1 MGINLEK
8 KIKKYKED
16 FNQAK
21 ITFSYLHERSSE
33 EVLIQTF
40 NHKEDRFWNLKING
54 LTVRQWNTKD
64 IVLWEVIHYANSLI
78 EATM

>member
-1 MGINLEK
+1 MEK
-8 KIKKYKED
+8 KVKKYKAD

-40 NHKEDRFWNLKING
+40 IHKEDRFWSLKIDG

-64 IVLWEVIHYANSLI
+64 ITLGEVLHYANSLI